1 MATQTNRQFAVITG
15 ASSGIAFELAKQ
27 CLAHAMDVLICAED
41 AALSQRAA
49 ELHAIGKGSVEAMAK
64 SKDSVLGGGFTSRM
78 EGFMN
83 ELLPETVKAKQAGK
97 TTKPGSA
104 KH

>member
-1 MATQTNRQFAVITG
+1 
-15 ASSGIAFELAKQ
+15 
-27 CLAHAMDVLICAED
+27 
-41 AALSQRAA
+41 
-49 ELHAIGKGSVEAMAK
+49 
-64 SKDSVLGGGFTSRM
+64 M